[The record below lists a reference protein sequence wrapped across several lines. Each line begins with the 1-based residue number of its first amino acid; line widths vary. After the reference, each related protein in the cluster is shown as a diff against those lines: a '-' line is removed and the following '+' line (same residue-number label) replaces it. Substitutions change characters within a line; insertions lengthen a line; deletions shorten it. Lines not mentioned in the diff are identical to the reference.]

1 MKGVSMDL
9 NYLYHRRG
17 VSTLMSQNA
26 TSEHSRAAHRGLAA
40 AYAAKIATAR
50 RGRARQELAK

>member
-1 MKGVSMDL
+1 MDL

-26 TSEHSRAAHRGLAA
+26 TSEQSRAAHRGLAA

-50 RGRARQELAK
+50 LDRARQEFAK